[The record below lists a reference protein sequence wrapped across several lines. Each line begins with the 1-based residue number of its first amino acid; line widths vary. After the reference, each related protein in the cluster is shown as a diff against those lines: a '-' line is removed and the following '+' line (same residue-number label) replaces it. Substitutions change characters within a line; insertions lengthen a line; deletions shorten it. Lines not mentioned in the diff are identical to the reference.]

1 MLDPFFGVFKISF
14 KSLFKINQAYLTCH
28 KRLEN
33 IKKILYYQVA
43 LKSDDLFGFI
53 LFKIPSASTVTCL
66 PFELK
71 VRLNVN
77 GS

>member
-1 MLDPFFGVFKISF
+1 MLDPLFGVFKISF

-43 LKSDDLFGFI
+43 LKSDNLFGFI